1 MARRSPFS
9 LPIPDATRARI
20 DALTELL
27 GSKAQAQGF
36 AAPSLAHVARQ
47 ALVLGLDA
55 LEKRHSTPAPTK
67 RTK

>member
-27 GSKAQAQGF
+27 AGKAAAQGF
-36 AAPSLAHVARQ
+36 APPSLAHVARQ
-47 ALVLGLDA
+47 ALEIGLLA
-55 LEKRHSTPAPTK
+55 LEKRNATTAPK

>member
-20 DALTELL
+20 DALTALL

-36 AAPSLAHVARQ
+36 APPSLAHVARQ
-47 ALVLGLDA
+47 ALALGLDA
-55 LEKRHSTPAPTK
+55 LEKRHPVTAPTK